1 MINIFAIAF
10 GSISYYY
17 SLIFLPNQIVSIN
30 KLIKKNSF
38 IWNLQNKLLIFS
50 KLLLPLGYIFTLV

>member
-1 MINIFAIAF
+1 MIKIFAIAF

>member
-1 MINIFAIAF
+1 MTNIFAIAF

-30 KLIKKNSF
+30 KFIKKNSF